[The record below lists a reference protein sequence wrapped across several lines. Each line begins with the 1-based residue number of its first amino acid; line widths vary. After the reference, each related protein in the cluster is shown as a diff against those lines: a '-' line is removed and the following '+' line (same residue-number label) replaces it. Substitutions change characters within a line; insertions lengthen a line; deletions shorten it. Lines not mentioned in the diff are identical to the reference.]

1 MFAEIKSLG
10 LIGMNAFLVNAEIEA
25 SRGIPSFDIVGC
37 ADTAVRESRERLKSA
52 FRSSGLTFPGVQII
66 INLAPADTK
75 KTGSVH
81 DLAISVALFAVMG
94 AVRAEELKDCAFIG
108 EVSLG
113 GDIRPINGVLP
124 MAITAQ
130 KSGIKRLFV
139 PFENGKEASVC
150 EGLEVY
156 PVKCLNELFDHFKGN
171 TISPAPKYIPSYDE
185 YSSALDYMDVKG
197 QKAAKKALE
206 IAASGGHNVL
216 MIGSPGSGKSMLA
229 KRLPSI
235 LPKMTFE
242 ESVETTNVHSIAG
255 VLDSKT
261 PLVCERPFRAPHHTI
276 SSVGLSGGGTIPKP
290 GEISLAHNGVLFL
303 DELAEFDRPTLEV
316 LRQPLEDRRVTISRA
331 WGTVTY
337 PGSIMLVVAMNPCPC
352 GYYGHPT
359 KKCICTP
366 KKVNQYMSRIS
377 GPLLDRIDIQVEIP
391 PVEFEE
397 MSSETKEESSAA
409 IRERVQRARE
419 IQNERFK
426 GTHITCN
433 AQITSD
439 IITEVCAMTDS
450 AKELL
455 KNVFERLGLSARGY
469 DRILKV
475 ARTAADMTGEKL
487 IDKSHIAAAVSY
499 RSLDRKYFN

>member
-10 LIGMNAFLVNAEIEA
+10 LIGMNSFMVNAEIEA
-25 SRGIPSFDIVGC
+25 SRGLPSFDIVGC
-37 ADTAVRESRERLKSA
+37 ADTAVRESRERIKSA
-52 FRSSGLTFPGVQII
+52 FRSSGFKFPEEQII

-81 DLAISVALFAVMG
+81 DLAILVALFSVMG
-94 AVRAEELKDCAFIG
+94 FVRADDLRDCAFVG

-113 GDIRPINGVLP
+113 GDIRPVNGVLP
-124 MAITAQ
+124 MAIMAK
-130 KSGIKRLFV
+130 KSGIKHFFV

-150 EGLEVY
+150 DGISVY
-156 PVKCLNELFDHFKGN
+156 PVKCLRELYDHFNGK
-171 TISPAPKYIPSYDE
+171 TISPSPRYIPSYEE
-185 YSSALDYMDVKG
+185 YNENLDYMDVKG

-206 IAASGGHNVL
+206 IAASGGHNIL

-235 LPKMTFE
+235 LPKMTFD

-255 VLDSKT
+255 ILDSKT
-261 PLVCERPFRAPHHTI
+261 PLVCERPFRSPHHTI
-276 SSVGLSGGGTIPKP
+276 SSVGLSGGGTVPKP

-316 LRQPLEDRRVTISRA
+316 LRQPLEDRQVTISRA

-337 PGSIMLVVAMNPCPC
+337 PSSIMLVVAMNPCPC

-359 KKCICTP
+359 KKCTCTQR
-366 KKVNQYMSRIS
+366 KVNQYMSRIS
-377 GPLLDRIDIQVEIP
+377 GPLLDRIDIQIEVP
-391 PVEFEE
+391 PVEFEDI
-397 MSSETKEESSAA
+397 SSNSKEESSAE
-409 IRERVQRARE
+409 IRERVQKARE
-419 IQNERFK
+419 IQNARFK
-426 GTHITCN
+426 GTKITCN

-439 IITEVCAMTDS
+439 IIGDVCEMTDS
-450 AKELL
+450 AKTFL
-455 KNVFERLGLSARGY
+455 KDVFEKLGLSARGY

-475 ARTAADMTGEKL
+475 ARTAADMTGEDL
-487 IDKSHIAAAVSY
+487 IDKNHIAAAVSY
-499 RSLDRKYFN
+499 RSLDRKYFG